1 MNVVGADRVVLGGG
15 RVGVQRLV
23 EVQIPRGARLVVVV
37 AARVV
42 GAPSQSGGDPRV
54 GHVVDL
60 VVRDDD
66 AGRVREHDPG
76 EVSVVDPD
84 VVNEVVLDGQ
94 VLVDE
99 VRPRIAGGAHLVA
112 ARVVRPG
119 LDAADHD
126 STAGELREHAAGHV
140 DAVRPEPDARCVR
153 AGVVAD
159 PQPHLAEVD
168 EPVPHE
174 GDVLRRGHLDGGG
187 HLQPVRPRGL
197 EHRGLASA
205 REVRPRT
212 DEKSAGL
219 LVGES
224 VGVRLEPAGVR
235 ERQAAEDEIV
245 GRLGVRVA
253 ACGSGVRRRLRGVG
267 GRRRNARGSVRRAR
281 RAGGSHDQQQLQL
294 RELDV
299 DLRQVLARQSGCSRE
314 RRRSCPGTTHR
325 ADRAA
330 CNRSRRRWAPAGR
343 GSERCRSPR
352 CSGPRRAAPS
362 SRRCS

>member
-1 MNVVGADRVVLGGG
+1 MNVVGADGVVLGGG
-15 RVGVQRLV
+15 RVRVERLV

-42 GAPSQSGGDPRV
+42 GAPPQSGGDPRI

-66 AGRVREHDPG
+66 ARRIGEHDPG
-76 EVSVVDPD
+76 EVPVVDPD
-84 VVNEVVLDGQ
+84 VVNEIVLDGQ

-99 VRPRIAGGAHLVA
+99 VGTWIAGGAHLVA
-112 ARVVRPG
+112 ARMVRPG
-119 LDAADHD
+119 LDAPDDD
-126 STAGELREHAAGHV
+126 SAAGDLREHAAGHV
-140 DAVRPEPDARCVR
+140 DAVGPQPDARRVR

-159 PQPHLAEVD
+159 PEPHLAEVD
-168 EPVPHE
+168 EPIPHE
-174 GDVLRRGHLDGGG
+174 GNVLRRGYLDGGG

-197 EHRGLASA
+197 EHGSLASA
-205 REVRPRT
+205 REVRPGT

-219 LVGES
+219 LIGES

-235 ERQAAEDEIV
+235 EREAAEDEIV
-245 GRLGVRVA
+245 GWLGVRIA
-253 ACGSGVRRRLRGVG
+253 SGGRGVGRRLRGVG
-267 GRRRNARGSVRRAR
+267 GRRRNARGSIRRAR
-281 RAGGSHDQQQLQL
+281 RAGASHDEQKLQL

-299 DLRQVLARQSGCSRE
+299 DLRQVLARGRDVVRE

-325 ADRAA
+325 PRRGA
-330 CNRSRRRWAPAGR
+330 CNRSRRRWALAGT
-343 GSERCRSPR
+343 GFERCHSPR

-362 SRRCS
+362 SPRCS